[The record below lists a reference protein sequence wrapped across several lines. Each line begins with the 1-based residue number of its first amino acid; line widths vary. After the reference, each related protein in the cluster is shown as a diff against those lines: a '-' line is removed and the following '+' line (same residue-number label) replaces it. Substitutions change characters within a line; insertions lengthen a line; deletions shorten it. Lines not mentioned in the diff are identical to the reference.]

1 MSSLSQPKYRA
12 ESISNF
18 DDAKA
23 SNAISNLIDIINDNN
38 LNIFY
43 ENSESNFKHNIDQLN
58 LKFYL
63 ETEKILSPSNKVDQT
78 ENQTKLLIILFK
90 QINLYIK
97 EIERL
102 NTVIIQMSKDPQ
114 CLKKRM
120 AIISRQKDNF
130 EMKEQI
136 IHSLKNSISTL
147 EKKLSNVISSENE
160 FRNENELLRKELQY
174 YKDKDNSTNSSIF
187 INPSTPNS
195 TSTSKNFNIS
205 NQYKRKSK
213 RTFSDHNQTNIKE
226 TKLYGQSPN
235 ILNTKI
241 SHKVNNNKIK
251 IIKAV
256 KKKISHSN
264 SNTKSN
270 TNITMKNIDIADNI
284 DEEYIKSTSPR
295 EISKQSFNSSAS
307 KNNNN
312 VCSISFNS
320 NTNNHEDSINDLSQI
335 EKLLVEI
342 KEHFNKENENSN
354 NKSKSE
360 QRIVS
365 IDLDEKEN
373 VKKGNNE
380 DTPHFKKRISI
391 SDYLNG
397 GSS

>member
-12 ESISNF
+12 ESISNI

-23 SNAISNLIDIINDNN
+23 SSAISNLIDIINDNN

-63 ETEKILSPSNKVDQT
+63 ETEKILSPSNKVDQS
-78 ENQTKLLIILFK
+78 ENQTKLLLILFK

-120 AIISRQKDNF
+120 AIISRQKDTF

-160 FRNENELLRKELQY
+160 LRNENELLKKELQY
-174 YKDKDNSTNSSIF
+174 YKDKDNSTNSSIL

-213 RTFSDHNQTNIKE
+213 RTLSDHNQTNNAR
-226 TKLYGQSPN
+226 LGQSPK
-235 ILNTKI
+235 ILNKNTHKI
-241 SHKVNNNKIK
+241 NNSKIK

-264 SNTKSN
+264 SNAKSN
-270 TNITMKNIDIADNI
+270 NNITMKNIDIVDNI

-295 EISKQSFNSSAS
+295 ENL
-307 KNNNN
+307 
-312 VCSISFNS
+312 SFNS
-320 NTNNHEDSINDLSQI
+320 NANNHEDSINDLSQI

-342 KEHFNKENENSN
+342 KEHFNKENS
-354 NKSKSE
+354 NKSKSD
-360 QRIVS
+360 QRIIS

-373 VKKGNNE
+373 LKKGNNE

-397 GSS
+397 GSASEYK

>member
-12 ESISNF
+12 ESNSNI

-63 ETEKILSPSNKVDQT
+63 ETEKILSPSNKVDQS
-78 ENQTKLLIILFK
+78 ENQTKLLLILFK

-120 AIISRQKDNF
+120 AIISRQKDTF

-136 IHSLKNSISTL
+136 IQSLKNSISTL

-160 FRNENELLRKELQY
+160 LRNENELLKKELQC
-174 YKDKDNSTNSSIF
+174 YKEKDTSTNSSIL

-213 RTFSDHNQTNIKE
+213 RTFSDHNQTSKE
-226 TKLYGQSPN
+226 TRLGQSPN
-235 ILNTKI
+235 LLNKNA
-241 SHKVNNNKIK
+241 HRLNNNKIK

-264 SNTKSN
+264 SNAKSN
-270 TNITMKNIDIADNI
+270 NNITMKNIDIADNI

-295 EISKQSFNSSAS
+295 ENL
-307 KNNNN
+307 
-312 VCSISFNS
+312 SFNS
-320 NTNNHEDSINDLSQI
+320 NANNHEDSINDLSQI

-342 KEHFNKENENSN
+342 KEHFNKES
-354 NKSKSE
+354 KSKSE
-360 QRIVS
+360 QRIIS

-397 GSS
+397 GSAI